1 MIIGSHWD
9 TVDTTDGY
17 NDNGSGVA
25 TLLELARLIVESKCR
40 PKNSIVFVAF
50 DLEEMGAQGSQEFV
64 NRFFLFILCFGTLD
78 PIAMNWEEL
87 PGYFYSIFVSMSLI
101 QVNEKWSSQQGFEP
115 SLISLLH

>member
-1 MIIGSHWD
+1 VIIGSHWD

-64 NRFFLFILCFGTLD
+64 NRFSLSFFLVFWDFGPDCDEILGC
-78 PIAMNWEEL
+78 
-87 PGYFYSIFVSMSLI
+87 FYSIFASMSLI
-101 QVNEKWSSQQGFEP
+101 QVNEKWSS
-115 SLISLLH
+115 